1 MKEVTIK
8 RMSNRFGMKC
18 DYNIYKRF
26 KKASAFTKVKGKFY
40 EAENKRWLLPIT
52 ELGNMCDLLKKV
64 KVSYSVEDDE
74 DFKIKVTRV
83 DDELQMKAP
92 YSNEIYNVVKQ
103 INGYKWNSEKK
114 VHTFPLEE
122 HDNLWD
128 SLVEAN
134 LIPID
139 TCEVE
144 NHKRSDKE
152 NFSGQ
157 FSSVHCKSSMKT
169 ASVTPPSSAEIMNRN
184 PYKKPRSIT

>member
-1 MKEVTIK
+1 M
-8 RMSNRFGMKC
+8 
-18 DYNIYKRF
+18 
-26 KKASAFTKVKGKFY
+26 
-40 EAENKRWLLPIT
+40 
-52 ELGNMCDLLKKV
+52 
-64 KVSYSVEDDE
+64 SYSVEDDE

-139 TCEVE
+139 TSEVE
-144 NHKRSDKE
+144 NHKQSEFLKR
-152 NFSGQ
+152 
-157 FSSVHCKSSMKT
+157 
-169 ASVTPPSSAEIMNRN
+169 I
-184 PYKKPRSIT
+184 KK